1 MGGYGVAAVNGVVQ
15 GTSAVLAFGTGLM
28 RVFRRE
34 GAEEAKVARTEQ
46 QPEKR
51 SWCIKKDV
59 RDQVSG
65 ISSRRSVARYMS
77 LRLEAALSRW

>member
-34 GAEEAKVARTEQ
+34 GAEEAKVAKTEQ
-46 QPEKR
+46 QPG
-51 SWCIKKDV
+51 S
-59 RDQVSG
+59 
-65 ISSRRSVARYMS
+65 
-77 LRLEAALSRW
+77 ALDA